1 MQAKCENSR
10 NMKCNDSGSS
20 DVAAG
25 NSAKELR
32 WQQWAAKALF
42 FVGGFG
48 SASWAPMVPM
58 LKERL
63 ALTED
68 VLGMLLLC
76 VGIGSLATM
85 PFSGGAAGKWGCR
98 RVLVIAGSFLGLVL
112 VLLSMVQSLYMLV
125 PLILLLGAFMGAID
139 VVVNVLAVI
148 VEKRSGRRLMSGMHA
163 FWSVGGFA
171 GAGIFSIWLNVGF
184 NHFQAALIAWGII
197 LAILAVFRSHLLAD
211 RGEKKEGSLLAIPRG
226 IVVFI
231 GMIAFVAFLV
241 EGAVMDWS
249 GVFLISVKHFELSMA
264 GVGFTVFSAAMLLMR
279 LAGDWAV
286 NRLGGAF
293 VTIGGGL
300 LACAGFVLLIL
311 APDAWLLYVGF
322 FIIGIGSANIVP
334 VFYSLMGRQKVMPLN
349 QAVSAASTMGYLGIL
364 MGPALIG
371 FVADST
377 NLYVSFGL
385 LGVLAFS
392 QAVIAKYV
400 MRSFSLS

>member
-1 MQAKCENSR
+1 MLNLKID
-10 NMKCNDSGSS
+10 NMGH
-20 DVAAG
+20 
-25 NSAKELR
+25 ELR

-48 SASWAPMVPM
+48 CASWAPIVPM

-76 VGIGSLATM
+76 VGIGSLLTM
-85 PFSGGAAGKWGCR
+85 PFSGAVAGRWGCR
-98 RVLVIAGSFLGLVL
+98 RVLVTAGVFYGMVL
-112 VLLSMVQSLYMLV
+112 VLLSMVQSLYELV
-125 PLILLLGAFMGAID
+125 PLILLLGGLMGTID

-171 GAGIFSIWLNVGF
+171 GAGVFSIWLNLGM
-184 NHFQAALIAWGII
+184 NHFQAAVVAWGII
-197 LAILAVFRSHLLAD
+197 LLLLAVFRPHLLD
-211 RGEKKEGSLLAIPRG
+211 NGGEKKEGSLLAIPRG

-231 GMIAFVAFLV
+231 GLVAFVSFLI
-241 EGAVMDWS
+241 EGAVMDWG
-249 GVFLISVKHFELSMA
+249 GVFLTNVKHFDMSMA
-264 GVGFTVFSAAMLLMR
+264 GVGFTVFSAAMLIMR

-286 NRLGGAF
+286 NRLGGPA

-300 LACAGFVLLIL
+300 LACAGFVLLIF
-311 APDAWLLYVGF
+311 APEAWLLYAGF

-349 QAVSAASTMGYLGIL
+349 QAVSAASTLGYLGIL
-364 MGPALIG
+364 MGPAVIG

-377 NLYVSFGL
+377 SLYVSFGM
-385 LGVLAFS
+385 LGMLAFS
-392 QAVIAKYV
+392 QAVIAGYV
-400 MRSFSLS
+400 YSRVL

>member
-1 MQAKCENSR
+1 MVKKKNEDR
-10 NMKCNDSGSS
+10 E
-20 DVAAG
+20 
-25 NSAKELR
+25 KELR

-48 SASWAPMVPM
+48 CASWAPMVPM

-76 VGIGSLATM
+76 VGIGSLMTM

-98 RVLVIAGSFLGLVL
+98 KVLVTAGVFYGMVL

-125 PLILLLGAFMGAID
+125 PLILLLGALMGSID

-163 FWSVGGFA
+163 FWSIGGFA
-171 GAGIFSIWLNVGF
+171 GAGIFSVWLNAGL
-184 NHFQAALIAWGII
+184 NHFQAAVIAWGII
-197 LAILAVFRSHLLAD
+197 LVLLAVFRPHLMSEG
-211 RGEKKEGSLLAIPRG
+211 GEKREGSLLAVPRG

-231 GMIAFVAFLV
+231 GMVAFVSFLV

-249 GVFLISVKHFELSMA
+249 GVFLTSVKQFDMSMA
-264 GVGFTVFSAAMLLMR
+264 GVGFTVFSAAMLIMR
-279 LAGDWAV
+279 LAGDWTV
-286 NRLGGAF
+286 NRLGAPV

-300 LACAGFVLLIL
+300 LACAGFVLLIW
-311 APDAWLLYVGF
+311 APAAWLLYAGF

-385 LGVLAFS
+385 LGALAFS